1 VGVAVTL
8 NGQSAAQLTATGTSS
23 PFTAASTAYQVF
35 AVGVPAAG
43 SQGSFTLSL
52 QPAAG
57 APVLNL
63 ARAVSDP
70 TSGFFAYSFDTSTV
84 GAETYTLSLA
94 DFGYPS
100 AFDTLEMGVV
110 QAGVQLDKSS
120 FLKLQNGTPSATE
133 SITPAAGPVTLVAF
147 AKPTAAATANG
158 TGGLFGVDL
167 TANGAGA
174 PAFETSQGVGQLFSV
189 QKASVTSGGN
199 YQVVIKDLGFPAN
212 FANLAVIV
220 TRGTARIGSI
230 FGGGTLPFSAVGGDY
245 LVNFVAQP
253 APTTPS
259 TPDQA
264 GTYSMVVQQAPPAA
278 TITLQ
283 ADPTTVSSGGTVTLK
298 WSSAN
303 TSSCT
308 ASSMPAGVWS
318 GTVKTTDTATT
329 PALTASTTFT
339 LTCVGADG
347 TNPSAS
353 QTVTVSASG
362 GGSNSGSGG
371 GGGSIQTDLLAA
383 LVGVLS
389 LRLLNGRRDLRSEQ

>member
-1 VGVAVTL
+1 
-8 NGQSAAQLTATGTSS
+8 
-23 PFTAASTAYQVF
+23 
-35 AVGVPAAG
+35 
-43 SQGSFTLSL
+43 
-52 QPAAG
+52 
-57 APVLNL
+57 
-63 ARAVSDP
+63 
-70 TSGFFAYSFDTSTV
+70 
-84 GAETYTLSLA
+84 
-94 DFGYPS
+94 
-100 AFDTLEMGVV
+100 
-110 QAGVQLDKSS
+110 
-120 FLKLQNGTPSATE
+120 
-133 SITPAAGPVTLVAF
+133 
-147 AKPTAAATANG
+147 
-158 TGGLFGVDL
+158 
-167 TANGAGA
+167 
-174 PAFETSQGVGQLFSV
+174 
-189 QKASVTSGGN
+189 
-199 YQVVIKDLGFPAN
+199 
-212 FANLAVIV
+212 
-220 TRGTARIGSI
+220 
-230 FGGGTLPFSAVGGDY
+230 
-245 LVNFVAQP
+245 
-253 APTTPS
+253 
-259 TPDQA
+259 
-264 GTYSMVVQQAPPAA
+264 MVVQQAPPAA